1 MQLLKKFRRDTSGL
15 HLPDV
20 IGTGVSVDSEGAVWG
35 WVELPA
41 RSTDELNS
49 MDLVQLTSD
58 GATDLRRLIPPGA
71 EFHFKIQ
78 WGLHSGDAYRAQ
90 MSRSRARLT
99 EGQKTYIEHG
109 ARRIEDNQYAQRQV
123 LLGVRFDNNSSGV
136 KVKETAQRVTG
147 IKRTV
152 ADARHALGDHMTR
165 IRAWHDRMRE
175 SSFEAVPACAEQLAW
190 ALGRDLH
197 RTVTWLPSGDMLT
210 GGQMARL
217 RSAQVRPH
225 GSNCVAMT
233 LPDGSTRYL
242 RVLVPSETGF
252 PASELDL
259 PGGEWLKN
267 LSIADLV
274 DHEAVGNTGPID
286 VSIRGRNIP
295 NTEAKKTL
303 KDALAMAKDQERSA
317 ARGSAG
323 EPISEVEDAAKVLPR
338 RMREI
343 SKGYV
348 GMVEDCPSWIIEADS
363 VEELDQRETT
373 VVDFYANLGIDIWAP
388 PAIQDLLW
396 MQTVLGDRRR
406 VLEFDQFRPWGTLV
420 GAWFHGGSVV
430 GAADGPFL
438 AGNIG
443 STPGPFTNRLSNA
456 QIDGDPVTT
465 VYVGR
470 SGSGKSTGLML
481 SMLGEVVLGAWGFL
495 CDVKGDL
502 GGICTAAEMYG
513 VPVTHVSTSSAASG
527 SLCPFRYIPEVEEA
541 ASAAVD
547 NLSMMIDPKAH
558 AGAEAHLRRAANR
571 VVAYDP
577 AVKVRS
583 THAVIQELLVDDNS
597 DARAIGADLVELS
610 KDPLTRP
617 VSGEPDLNA
626 RHLSGKPGLVY
637 MRFDNLRW
645 PGKDT
650 ARVDWKPGHRL
661 SMMLLQAGL
670 AYAMYVAARIKGLP
684 KVVAFTELHRYA
696 GYDFGR
702 DAVADLALMGRAND
716 VNQLLD
722 TQETGVLLRIPG
734 LVDQVSQVHAFRVK
748 TNDEAD
754 AQATLL
760 GLQPEP
766 LIRQRQKSWGKGQ
779 CLTRDRWNRI
789 APIQFDYLVTEIQEA
804 LKTTPDRDPDDAED
818 FADVDETA
826 DDYAHDEPAAADDR
840 VLEGAL
846 T

>member
-1 MQLLKKFRRDTSGL
+1 MQLLKKFQRDTSKL
-15 HLPDV
+15 HLPEV
-20 IGTGVSVDSEGAVWG
+20 IGTGLSIDDEGALWG

-78 WGLHSGDAYRAQ
+78 WGLHSGDSYRAQ
-90 MSRSRARLT
+90 MTRSHARLT
-99 EGQKTYIEHG
+99 EGQRAYIEHG
-109 ARRIEDNQYAQRQV
+109 ARRIEDNQYPQRQV
-123 LLGVRFDNNSSGV
+123 LLGVRFDNNSGM

-152 ADARHALGDHMTR
+152 VDARNSLREHMAR
-165 IRAWHDRMRE
+165 IRSWQDRMRE
-175 SSFEAVPACAEQLAW
+175 SSFEAVPARAEQLAW

-197 RTVTWLPSGDMLT
+197 RTVTWLPSGDTLT

-217 RSAQVRPH
+217 RSAHVRPH
-225 GSNCVAMT
+225 GASCVAISG
-233 LPDGSTRYL
+233 PDGSTRYV
-242 RVLVPSETGF
+242 RILVPSETGF
-252 PASELDL
+252 PANELDL

-267 LSIADLV
+267 LSIADL
-274 DHEAVGNTGPID
+274 DHETAGNTGPID

-295 NTEAKKTL
+295 NVEAKKML

-317 ARGSAG
+317 AKGSAG
-323 EPISEVEDAAKVLPR
+323 DPISEVEDASLVLPR

-348 GMVEDCPSWIIEADS
+348 GMVEDCPSWVIEADS
-363 VEELDQRETT
+363 IEELDQRETT
-373 VVDFYANLGIDIWAP
+373 VIDFYGNLGIDIWAP

-406 VLEFDQFRPWGTLV
+406 VKEFDQLRPWGTLV

-456 QIDGDPVTT
+456 QIEGDPVTT
-465 VYVGR
+465 VYVGQ
-470 SGSGKSTGLML
+470 SGSGKSTGLAL
-481 SMLGEVVLGAWGFL
+481 SMLAEVILGAWGFL
-495 CDVKGDL
+495 CDIKGDL
-502 GGICTAAEMYG
+502 GGICTAAELYG

-527 SLCPFRYIPEVEEA
+527 SLCPFRYIPDIEEA

-547 NLSMMIDPKAH
+547 NLSMMIDPKTH
-558 AGAEAHLRRAANR
+558 AGVEAHLRRAANR

-577 AVKVRS
+577 SKKVRS
-583 THAVIQELLVDDNS
+583 THAVIRELLVDHHP
-597 DARAIGADLVELS
+597 DAQAIGSDLVELS

-617 VSGEPDLNA
+617 VAGEPDLTA
-626 RHLSGKPGLVY
+626 RQLSGKPGLVY

-645 PGKDT
+645 PGKAT

-734 LVDQVSQVHAFRVK
+734 LVDQISQVHAFKVK

-754 AQATLL
+754 AQAILL
-760 GLQPEP
+760 GLHPEP
-766 LIRQRQKSWGKGQ
+766 LVRQRQKSWAKGQ

-789 APIQFDYLVTEIQEA
+789 APIHFDYLITEIQDA
-804 LKTTPDRDPDDAED
+804 LKTTPDRDPDTAED
-818 FADVDETA
+818 VDDGY
-826 DDYAHDEPAAADDR
+826 DDAVHDEPAAANDR
-840 VLEGAL
+840 AMEGAV